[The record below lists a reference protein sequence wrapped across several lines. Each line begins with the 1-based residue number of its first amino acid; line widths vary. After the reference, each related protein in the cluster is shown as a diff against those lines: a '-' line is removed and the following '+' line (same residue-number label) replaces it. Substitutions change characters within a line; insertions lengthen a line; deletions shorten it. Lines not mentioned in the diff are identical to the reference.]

1 MESTSV
7 LEFENYIVKSVE
19 FRVNE
24 EFEGD
29 SVDLDFKIK
38 AGYKFL
44 NESMNEF
51 STLLEVVIFENQLSN
66 NYPFT
71 MKLEVEGFFKVN
83 SDDEDIIYDMA
94 TKNSISILF
103 PYVRSLVSTYTANSN
118 INTLVLPPINVLKMV
133 REK

>member
-83 SDDEDIIYDMA
+83 SDDEDIIYDRA